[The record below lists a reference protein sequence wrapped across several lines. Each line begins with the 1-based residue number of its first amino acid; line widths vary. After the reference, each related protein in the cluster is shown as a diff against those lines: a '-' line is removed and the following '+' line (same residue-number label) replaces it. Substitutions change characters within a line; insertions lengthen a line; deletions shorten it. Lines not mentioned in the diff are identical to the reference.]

1 MDWKQFFAAI
11 ITAIAWPSAMVIVV
25 LSLKSPLTKLIPMV
39 RSLKFKDLHI
49 DLSEKLEAVKVEL
62 EAQPTPD
69 RPPLPYVPLPGVL
82 ELARIDPR
90 ASIISAWIEVERAT
104 IEMATKAG
112 LVVSGQV
119 ITIANE
125 LHAKGY
131 INELEFETFRSLRQ
145 VRNDAVHL
153 TAKDVTYEDA
163 FGMAEVCQWLAH
175 RIRMLIEG
183 MPPGELE
190 PFSPKMCGPV
200 NKE

>member
-11 ITAIAWPSAMVIVV
+11 VTATAWPSAIVIVV
-25 LSLKSPLTKLIPMV
+25 LTLRAPLAKLIPMM
-39 RSLKFKDLHI
+39 RSLKYKDLQI

-62 EAQPTPD
+62 EAQPTLD
-69 RPPLPYVPLPGVL
+69 KPPLPYVPIPGVL

-112 LVVSGQV
+112 LALAGPV
-119 ITIANE
+119 IAIANE
-125 LHAKGY
+125 LHARDY
-131 INELEFETFRSLRQ
+131 LSEFEFKTFRSLRQ

-153 TAKDVTYEDA
+153 STKDVTYDEA
-163 FGMAEVCQWLAH
+163 FAMAETCQWLAH

-183 MPPGELE
+183 LPSSEQKPR
-190 PFSPKMCGPV
+190 PA
-200 NKE
+200 